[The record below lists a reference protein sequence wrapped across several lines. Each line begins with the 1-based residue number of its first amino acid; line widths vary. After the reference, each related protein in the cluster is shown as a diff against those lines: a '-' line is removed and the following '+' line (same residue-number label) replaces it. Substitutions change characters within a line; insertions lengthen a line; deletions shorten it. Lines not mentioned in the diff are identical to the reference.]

1 MYDKSGS
8 TLNKRQEVFNTCRH
22 RKRKRKS
29 RSKSEPAAVAQIGD
43 FVQDKNLVGI

>member
-22 RKRKRKS
+22 RKRKLLENFKT
-29 RSKSEPAAVAQIGD
+29 
-43 FVQDKNLVGI
+43 